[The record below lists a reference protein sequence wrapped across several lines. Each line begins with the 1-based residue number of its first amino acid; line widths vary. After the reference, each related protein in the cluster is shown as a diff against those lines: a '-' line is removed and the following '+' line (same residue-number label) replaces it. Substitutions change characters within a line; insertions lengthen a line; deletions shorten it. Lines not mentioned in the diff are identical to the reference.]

1 MALAGVPY
9 LRFSEPAV
17 DELPERTR
25 AVGPEDVACGSGYCS
40 SALGS
45 QRAGSRCRT
54 ERIRDE
60 ASKECGLDAVLERR
74 RDGRIDG
81 VLTTERGSDPRR
93 EHPSFLPREVGRP
106 VPLALRQLLT
116 LGGIELLALVAQL
129 V

>member
-25 AVGPEDVACGSGYCS
+25 AVGPEDVTCGSGYRS
-40 SALGS
+40 GALGS
-45 QRAGSRCRT
+45 QRAGSGYGT

-81 VLTTERGSDPRR
+81 VLTTERGSDPRC
-93 EHPSFLPREVGRP
+93 EHPSFLPREVDRL